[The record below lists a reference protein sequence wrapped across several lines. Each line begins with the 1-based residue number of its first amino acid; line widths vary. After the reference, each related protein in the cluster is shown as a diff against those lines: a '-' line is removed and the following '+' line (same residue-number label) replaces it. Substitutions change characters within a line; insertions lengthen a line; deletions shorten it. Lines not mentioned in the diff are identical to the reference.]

1 MLQNSGY
8 RCTMSEVTRAE
19 AEEETDVSAHV
30 YALSFVLAAT
40 LEPLLK
46 KKYPKDLVRSFAS
59 KENLK
64 LSLHFVSFQSI
75 LSIL

>member
-1 MLQNSGY
+1 MLQTSGY

-19 AEEETDVSAHV
+19 AEETDESAHV
-30 YALSFVLAAT
+30 YVLSFVLAAT